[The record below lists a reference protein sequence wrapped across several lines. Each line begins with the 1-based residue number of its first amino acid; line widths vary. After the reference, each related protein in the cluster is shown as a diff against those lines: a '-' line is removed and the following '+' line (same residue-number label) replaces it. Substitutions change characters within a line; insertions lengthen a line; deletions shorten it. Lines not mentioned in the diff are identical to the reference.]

1 MKAPGVLID
10 RVRYFYRK
18 FILLWIPVRVY
29 VLHTPLPP
37 GEIVRK
43 LTAVIFPFRLYY
55 LFSPRTS
62 LPYTG
67 RFEADGFVA
76 VRNASNPLGR
86 SLKVIGKFYVVEQ
99 KIYVRLI
106 FSNPFSLSNFFI
118 LALFYG
124 LLYLMRIRF
133 FESYGANLVLYAVPI
148 LLGYMATNLS
158 FQRIYKREKVFFF
171 RLFEGRRL
179 KEDEITT
186 LGI

>member
-1 MKAPGVLID
+1 MKTPGVFID
-10 RVRYFYRK
+10 RIRYFYRK

-55 LFSPRTS
+55 LFSPRTT

-67 RFEADGFVA
+67 RFEPDGFVA
-76 VRNASNPLGR
+76 IRNAPNPLGR
-86 SLKVIGKFYVVEQ
+86 SLKIIGKFYVVEQ
-99 KIYVRLI
+99 RIYVRLI
-106 FSNPFSLSNFFI
+106 FSNPFSLSNLFI
-118 LALFYG
+118 LGLFYS
-124 LLYLMRIRF
+124 LLYVLRIKF
-133 FESYGANLVLYAVPI
+133 FESYMANLALYALPL
-148 LLGYMATNLS
+148 LLGYLATNLS
-158 FQRIYKREKVFFF
+158 FQRIYRREKVFFF

-179 KEDEITT
+179 KEDEIAT